1 MAINLK
7 AIGSL
12 LNIVTPVAGKL
23 KKWIFSDGKFNIKR
37 AGVLLLAACL
47 IGGSVNYLGVEQTE
61 QIIQMTDQVS
71 DIIGYD
77 E

>member
-1 MAINLK
+1 MNIK
-7 AIGSL
+7 AILSAV
-12 LNIVTPVAGKL
+12 NIITPVAGKL
-23 KKWIFSDGKFNIKR
+23 KKWVFSDGKFNIKR

-47 IGGSVNYLGVEQTE
+47 IGGSLNYLGVEQTE
-61 QIIQMTDQVS
+61 QIIEMTDQVS